1 MQVVVVE
8 VAAVGRHVDVVK
20 LVVVAAAETVVV
32 AKIVVALPL
41 IDEKE
46 WNASAPVVD
55 VAVVASVVDEA
66 VVAHVVDGSVVET
79 VDVAVVAP
87 VVGTAVVETVDVV
100 DTCYMEAE
108 VLVQMLA
115 LEFAA
120 VVVAIVDMVQC
131 DAA

>member
-1 MQVVVVE
+1 MQVVVAE

-66 VVAHVVDGSVVET
+66 VVA
-79 VDVAVVAP
+79 P